1 MTGVED
7 IDTVENFFR
16 LLKEENPGAIIIKF
30 GASWCKPCQTIKPY
44 LKKKFNEMNHNVL
57 CIDIDIDTTNE
68 VYKFL
73 KGRRFIKGVPG
84 VLCYFKKPPEEISD
98 FDCYIPDIM
107 VTGADIDSL
116 NKLFDTVKNRC

>member
-44 LKKKFNEMNHNVL
+44 LKKKFNEMNHYVL

-68 VYKFL
+68 VYNFL

-84 VLCYFKKPPEEISD
+84 VLCYFKKPPDEISD
-98 FDCYIPDIM
+98 FDSYIPDIM

>member
-1 MTGVED
+1 MSGVED

-16 LLKEENPGAIIIKF
+16 LLKQENPGAIIIKF
-30 GASWCKPCQTIKPY
+30 GATWCKPCQTIKSY
-44 LKKKFNEMNHNVL
+44 IKNKFSEMNHNVL

-73 KGRRFIKGVPG
+73 KSRRFIKGVPG
-84 VLCYFKKPPEEISD
+84 VLCYLKKNDEDISD

-116 NKLFDTVKNRC
+116 NKLFDTVKNKT